1 MRNLLLIEKE
11 KRMNGQKKQ
20 RRVTRITAILMAAL
34 LAALCLGVAGCSDS
48 GGEPAGQTD
57 SGDSDTGD
65 AASADGSTLIY
76 GSGDYTAIN
85 PALFEHGEINLL
97 LFAGLTAH
105 DAENN
110 VVPGLAED
118 WTWDDSSLTY
128 TFKLREGLTFHDG
141 EPLTAEDVVFTIEA
155 ILDENNGSEN
165 ITNYTDINSITAE
178 DDLTVK
184 IVLDAPNAA
193 MPDYLTIGILPKHL
207 LEGKNIVEDSFNQN
221 PVGAGPYKFTA
232 WDMGQSITME
242 KFDDF
247 YLGAPKIDKIIF
259 KIVED
264 MDTRALQL
272 KSGELTLAQVTPKDA
287 EEFTGDDAF
296 DVYDMDTADYR
307 GVMYNF
313 NNPFWKGNPGL
324 PAALSYAV
332 DREAI
337 VGSVLLGKGQVAWT
351 TLQKGPYANPDVE
364 KYDYDK
370 EKAKA
375 AIEALGWTLGDSGYY
390 EKDGKELG
398 FEISVRPSDQVRV
411 DMANICAQNFQDI
424 GVNAIVDVNEKTDWE
439 NQSTFLIGWGSPFDP
454 DDHTYKIFGS
464 EGGAN
469 YNYYSNGDVDRT
481 LAEARKS
488 FNQYER
494 APRYAEFQAAWA
506 NDPAYTLIAY
516 IDAIYVAKKGLAG
529 ITPDTTLGHHG
540 VGIFW
545 NVYDWTL

>member
-1 MRNLLLIEKE
+1 
-11 KRMNGQKKQ
+11 
-20 RRVTRITAILMAAL
+20 MAAV
-34 LAALCLGVAGCSDS
+34 LAAFSLGAAGCSES
-48 GGEPAGQTD
+48 GGGGETPEQSGQQ
-57 SGDSDTGD
+57 GDGGSD
-65 AASADGSTLIY
+65 AQSADGSTLIY

-105 DAENN
+105 DAENK

-118 WTWDDSSLTY
+118 WTWDEESLTY

-141 EPLTAEDVVFTIEA
+141 EPLTAEDVVFTIET
-155 ILDENNGSEN
+155 ILDEDNGSEN
-165 ITNYTDINSITAE
+165 ITNYTDIDSITAE

-184 IVLDAPNAA
+184 IALAAPNAA
-193 MPDYLTIGILPKHL
+193 MPDYLTIGVLPKHL
-207 LEGKNIVEDSFNQN
+207 LDGKNIVEDSFNQH

-242 KFDDF
+242 RFDDF
-247 YLGAPKIDKIIF
+247 YLGAPKIEKVVF

-313 NNPFWKGNPGL
+313 NNPFWRDNPGL
-324 PAALSYAV
+324 PAALSYAI

-337 VGSVLLGKGQVAWT
+337 VRSVLLGKGQVAWT

-364 KYDYDK
+364 RYDYDT

-375 AIEALGWTLGDSGYY
+375 AIEALGWRMGDGGYY
-390 EKDGKELG
+390 EKGGKELG

-411 DMANICAQNFQDI
+411 DMANICAQNFQDR
-424 GVNAIVDVNEKTDWE
+424 GVNAVVDINEKTDWE
-439 NQSTFLIGWGSPFDP
+439 NQSAFLIGWGSPFDP

-469 YNYYSNGDVDRT
+469 YSYYSNGDVDRALT
-481 LAEARKS
+481 EARRS

-494 APRYAEFQAAWA
+494 APRYAEFQTAWA

-529 ITPDTTLGHHG
+529 VTQDTTLGHHG

-545 NVYDWTL
+545 NVYAWTL

>member
-1 MRNLLLIEKE
+1 MDR
-11 KRMNGQKKQ
+11 QKKQ
-20 RRVTRITAILMAAL
+20 RRITRITALLMAAV
-34 LAALCLGVAGCSDS
+34 LAAFSLGAAGCSES
-48 GGEPAGQTD
+48 GGGGETPEQSGQQ
-57 SGDSDTGD
+57 GDGGSD
-65 AASADGSTLIY
+65 AQSADGSTLIY

-105 DAENN
+105 DAENK

-118 WTWDDSSLTY
+118 WTWDEESLTY

-141 EPLTAEDVVFTIEA
+141 EPLTAEDVVFTIET
-155 ILDENNGSEN
+155 ILDEDNGSEN
-165 ITNYTDINSITAE
+165 ITNYTDIDSITAE

-184 IVLDAPNAA
+184 IALAAPNAA
-193 MPDYLTIGILPKHL
+193 MPDYLTIGVLPKHL
-207 LEGKNIVEDSFNQN
+207 LDGKNIVEDSFNQH

-242 KFDDF
+242 RFDDF
-247 YLGAPKIDKIIF
+247 YLGAPKIEKVVF

-313 NNPFWKGNPGL
+313 NNPFWRDNPGL
-324 PAALSYAV
+324 PAALSYAI

-337 VGSVLLGKGQVAWT
+337 VRSVLLGKGQVAWT

-364 KYDYDK
+364 RYDYDT

-375 AIEALGWTLGDSGYY
+375 AIEALGWRMGDGGYY
-390 EKDGKELG
+390 EKGGKELG

-411 DMANICAQNFQDI
+411 DMANICAQNFQDR
-424 GVNAIVDVNEKTDWE
+424 GVNAVVDINEKTDWE
-439 NQSTFLIGWGSPFDP
+439 NQSAFLIGWGSPFDP

-469 YNYYSNGDVDRT
+469 YSYYSNGDVDRALT
-481 LAEARKS
+481 EARRS

-494 APRYAEFQAAWA
+494 APRYAEFQTAWA

-529 ITPDTTLGHHG
+529 VTQDTTLGHHG

-545 NVYDWTL
+545 NVYAWTL